1 MLSVSELLSLGAFIV
16 SVLAGVIALSKRKS
30 EVKVNDA
37 TAADQI
43 SEAWERLNTK
53 NKERMDTLERE
64 LSTTQQALSRAFGRI
79 DELEKENK
87 AKTKQIETLEIEK
100 LSLKMQVDIQA
111 EEINSQSARI
121 TKQDAKIR
129 EQQITINEQAADI
142 KKLIRKTGPLSEQ

>member
-1 MLSVSELLSLGAFIV
+1 MLSVSELLSLGAFVV
-16 SVLAGVIALSKRKS
+16 SILSGFIALSKRKS
-30 EVKVNDA
+30 QVKVNDA

-43 SEAWERLNTK
+43 SEAWERLNK
-53 NKERMDTLERE
+53 PNRERIDVLEKELA
-64 LSTTQQALSRAFGRI
+64 STQKALSRAFGRI

-100 LSLKMQVDIQA
+100 LSLKMQVDVQT
-111 EEINSQSARI
+111 EEINNQSARI